1 MTDILISDFVVVLM
15 IFLRVVAIM
24 VASPVFGHKSIP
36 VLAKIFLS
44 IVIAYIVFM
53 TIDTSKFSVDLNLI
67 SLSVYAVKEII
78 TGLIMGYILNFVF
91 WGVAYAGNFMG
102 FDIGLMF
109 AQVANPFDDTQNNVL
124 SEILFFAAIM
134 IFILINGH
142 HYIISGVVASFSVI
156 PIGKYTIN
164 QSVLYL
170 MVKYSFAV
178 FTIAVKIASPIMA
191 AFFLVHIAAGII
203 AKVIPNI
210 QVFFV
215 FQPLKLGLGILML
228 STTIPFFIYAIKMLL
243 HNYEHQLFELVKA
256 MGS

>member
-1 MTDILISDFVVVLM
+1 MTDILISDFIMVLM
-15 IFLRVVAIM
+15 IFLRVVAIL
-24 VASPVFGHKSIP
+24 VAAPVFGHKSIP

-53 TIDTSKFSVDLNLI
+53 TVDTKTVTFDLNMVALT
-67 SLSVYAVKEII
+67 VYAVKEII

-124 SEILFFAAIM
+124 SEILFFAAMM
-134 IFILINGH
+134 IFIIINGH
-142 HYIISGVVASFSVI
+142 HYIITGVVASFSVI
-156 PIGKYTIN
+156 PLGKYTIN
-164 QSVLYL
+164 QSVFYL
-170 MVKYSFAV
+170 IVKYSFAV
-178 FTIAVKIASPIMA
+178 FTIAVKIASPIMV

-215 FQPLKLGLGILML
+215 FQPLKLGLGIIML
-228 STTIPFFIYAIKMLL
+228 ATTVPFFIYAIKILL
-243 HNYEHQLFELVKA
+243 HNYENQLFELVKA
-256 MGS
+256 MGT